1 MLLGLGSA
9 GQSLSLA
16 DLRHPTFHPHRAI
29 CTAQLPRTLDA
40 MNNGSTLH
48 GRLELV
54 AALLLALAAVTTAW
68 AAFQSTKWS
77 GVQADS
83 YSQASAARVESTRA
97 STEAGQLTVID
108 VGTFTSWVAALSAE
122 QRAGAPTGLSP
133 DGAYTPQPGTESGFL
148 FTRFRDEFRPAVEAW
163 LATRPLADPAAPRTP
178 FAMPEY
184 HLDANDRSA
193 ELEQRA
199 EELVAQ
205 ARAANQNGDNYV
217 LMTIMFALVLLFAG
231 ISTNL
236 DNPRAQQVLVTGAA
250 FAFVVAAVIV
260 ATFPKQL

>member
-1 MLLGLGSA
+1 M
-9 GQSLSLA
+9 
-16 DLRHPTFHPHRAI
+16 D
-29 CTAQLPRTLDA
+29 
-40 MNNGSTLH
+40 NSTRLH

-83 YSQASAARVESTRA
+83 YSQASATRVESTRA
-97 STEAGQLTVID
+97 STEAGQLAAID
-108 VGTFTSWVAALSAE
+108 VNTFTSWVAALSAE
-122 QRAGAPTGLSP
+122 ERAGTPSGLRP
-133 DGAYTPQPGTESGFL
+133 DGTYTPQRATESGFL
-148 FTRFRDEFRPAVEAW
+148 FDRFRDEFRPAVEAW
-163 LATRPLADPAAPRTP
+163 LATRPLDNPDAPRSP

-184 HLDANDRSA
+184 RLEAQDRSA
-193 ELEQRA
+193 DLEQRA
-199 EELVAQ
+199 EELVAM

-236 DNPRAQQVLVTGAA
+236 DNPRAQQALVIAATIVLIAGAA
-250 FAFVVAAVIV
+250 IV
-260 ATFPKQL
+260 ATFPKEL